1 MHAKS
6 PRWLEDIVRSGA
18 FVTKVTADVTFAD
31 FDSNLLLRS
40 GVERHFE
47 IIGEALRRLEDTD
60 PATAARI
67 AGSRTAIGF
76 RNRLAHRYDDIDN
89 AQVWEIVHNTLP
101 ILLADA
107 AQLMHEAEIG
117 GIDET

>member
-6 PRWLEDIVRSGA
+6 PRWLEDIVRSAA
-18 FVTKVTADVTFAD
+18 FVKKVTADVTFAD

-67 AGSRTAIGF
+67 SGYRTAIGF

-89 AQVWEIVHNTLP
+89 AQVWEIIHYTLP
-101 ILLADA
+101 VLLADA
-107 AQLMHEAEIG
+107 GQLLLEAEIG
-117 GIDET
+117 VIDEP